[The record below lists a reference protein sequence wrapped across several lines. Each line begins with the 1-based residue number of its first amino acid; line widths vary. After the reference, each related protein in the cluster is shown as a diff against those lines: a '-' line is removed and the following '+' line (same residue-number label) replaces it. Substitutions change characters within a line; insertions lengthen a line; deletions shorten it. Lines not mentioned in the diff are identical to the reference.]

1 MLDLGLSKLAIIGV
15 VALVVIG
22 PEKLPRVARTAG
34 LLLGR
39 AQRYI
44 NDVKSEVARE
54 MDIGDLKAARTNFED
69 AARDM
74 QSSVR
79 DNLKETEDHLN
90 ETWRSINPE
99 PAPDAANALPGAAA
113 NPSGYSVYDDAGSG
127 LPSSVTTD
135 AYSQGESVRD
145 AAQGLAQGWHQGLA
159 PDAHRAENGARR
171 RNWRVK
177 QSTPPVWFKRTQ
189 LVKTRLQSGAA
200 RVARHRP
207 DSQRLPT
214 RFL

>member
-69 AARDM
+69 AARNM
-74 QSSVR
+74 QASVHESM
-79 DNLKETEDHLN
+79 KETEGHLN
-90 ETWRSINPE
+90 ETWRSINPD
-99 PAPDAANALPGAAA
+99 PAPNAANALSDASA

-127 LPSSVTTD
+127 LPSTTTD
-135 AYSQGESVRD
+135 AYSQGEAVRATVRKLD
-145 AAQGLAQGWHQGLA
+145 GS
-159 PDAHRAENGARR
+159 AENGTRR

-177 QSTPPVWFKRTQ
+177 QSTPPAWFKRTQ

>member
-54 MDIGDLKAARTNFED
+54 MDIGDLKAARTNFEE
-69 AARDM
+69 AARNM
-74 QSSVR
+74 QSSVH

-99 PAPDAANALPGAAA
+99 PGPEAANALPNAAA

-127 LPSSVTTD
+127 LPSMVTTD
-135 AYSQGESVRD
+135 AYSQGEAVRATVRKLD
-145 AAQGLAQGWHQGLA
+145 GS
-159 PDAHRAENGARR
+159 AENGARR

-177 QSTPPVWFKRTQ
+177 QSTPPAWFKRTQ